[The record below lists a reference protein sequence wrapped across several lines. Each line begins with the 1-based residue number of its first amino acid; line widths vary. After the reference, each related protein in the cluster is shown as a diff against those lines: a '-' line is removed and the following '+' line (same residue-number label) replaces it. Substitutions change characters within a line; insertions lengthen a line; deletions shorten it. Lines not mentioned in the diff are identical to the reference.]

1 MLLLLTVL
9 PETPLTAS
17 TPGVTA
23 ALVPTLAELV
33 SVFDPVPSNWI
44 ALMPWT
50 TPLVCTITFTVP
62 LVPPICR
69 PGAMNDPALDPV
81 LRMLIP
87 VAPSPTVT
95 VVLPVPAPKSWSAP
109 TPAPLPVMLPI
120 PATYSGRYHLSSR
133 PHQRCS

>member
-1 MLLLLTVL
+1 MAAQEFHVQEQSRRDQLIAI
-9 PETPLTAS
+9 AS
-17 TPGVTA
+17 SA
-23 ALVPTLAELV
+23 FFLAI
-33 SVFDPVPSNWI
+33 I
-44 ALMPWT
+44 AGGLWMRPQYR

-95 VVLPVPAPKSWSAP
+95 VLLPVPAPKSWSAP

-120 PATYSGRYHLSSR
+120 PE
-133 PHQRCS
+133 